1 MILRHPLFL
10 TVVVVF
16 GAALAVLPAATNTM
30 PLEEV
35 RAGMRGT
42 GVTVFQGMER
52 SEFTAE
58 IIGVLENSVGVRRNL
73 ILARLEGGPL
83 AVSGVIQGMSG
94 SPVYIDGRLIGAVSY
109 SMGSFPK
116 DTIAGAGRAAAGTA
130 AGLPKTAD
138 LTTGA
143 ETSGRAGSRGQA
155 ALPAMTAGGRL
166 RARRDLEALTPVAAR
181 WGRAGGLSG
190 SSWCGIAPVRS
201 TPSCHACVAATWSS
215 AAAFWLC

>member
-1 MILRHPLFL
+1 MTLRQPLLL
-10 TVVVVF
+10 TLVF
-16 GAALAVLPAATNTM
+16 VGAALAVVPAATDTM
-30 PLEEV
+30 PLGEV

-94 SPVYIDGRLIGAVSY
+94 SPVYVDGRLIGAVSY

-116 DTIAGAGRAAAGTA
+116 DTIAGITPIEEMLNDDTGPAPRLQPVSVP
-130 AGLPKTAD
+130 LPLPLASD
-138 LTTGA
+138 SLTTLLPDRLARPGPFA
-143 ETSGRAGSRGQA
+143 LRPGS
-155 ALPAMTAGGRL
+155 P
-166 RARRDLEALTPVAAR
+166 
-181 WGRAGGLSG
+181 
-190 SSWCGIAPVRS
+190 
-201 TPSCHACVAATWSS
+201 
-215 AAAFWLC
+215 